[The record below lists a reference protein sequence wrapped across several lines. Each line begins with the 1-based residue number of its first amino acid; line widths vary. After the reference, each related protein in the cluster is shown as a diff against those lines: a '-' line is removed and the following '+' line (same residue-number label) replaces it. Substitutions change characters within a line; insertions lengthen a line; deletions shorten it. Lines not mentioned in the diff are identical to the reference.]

1 MKAKKILKRIAESQY
16 SKPEKYKKKALK
28 KIRKHNSN
36 FLNSLEY
43 IGYLDSLPESNK
55 PDVSSHVISQ
65 DDYKTFLS
73 GIVNVMKNSGTI
85 QDAEDLVDTNLP
97 AKEINISVY
106 KITLDGATDPEVFIA
121 SDDIDISKVK
131 EMIVTGINLPV
142 ESDTNDSQ

>member
-43 IGYLDSLPESNK
+43 LGYLDSLPESNK
-55 PDVSSHVISQ
+55 PTVNSRVIGQ
-65 DDYKTFLS
+65 DEYKAFLS
-73 GIVNVMKNSGTI
+73 GIVSMMKSSGTA
-85 QDAEDLVDTNLP
+85 QDAEDLFDTNLP

-106 KITLDGATDPEVFIA
+106 RITLDGATDPEVFMA
-121 SDDIDISKVK
+121 SDDMDISKVK
-131 EMIVTGINLPV
+131 EMIVAGTDLTV
-142 ESDTNDSQ
+142 ESDTNVSQ

>member
-43 IGYLDSLPESNK
+43 LGYLDSLPESSK

-65 DDYKTFLS
+65 DEYKTFLS
-73 GIVNVMKNSGTI
+73 GIVNVMKTSGTI

-106 KITLDGATDPEVFIA
+106 KITLDGATDPEVFVT